1 MLIPRETYLKKIR
14 KLINQEEIKVIMG
27 VRRCG
32 KTTLLKLI
40 ISELKENGVN
50 DENIIHINFESSK
63 YDEIKN
69 YKDLNEYIFK
79 KTETIKGKVYLFFDE
94 IQMVDEWEKSINAY
108 RIDLDSDIYITGSNS
123 KLLSGELSTLLSGR
137 YRQII
142 VYPFSYKEILQY
154 LKTQQLTY
162 KSEMDVFEKYLT
174 YGGFPNVLKYD
185 LDDKE
190 GYLDDIYN
198 SIVIK
203 DVISKNKIKNVDFL
217 ERFLK
222 FIISHIGKTFSSRS
236 ISKYLKSD
244 NVSLSPLTINNYL
257 NYAIKAFILIKIPRE
272 DIKEK
277 KLLTVNE
284 KYYVVDLGFYH
295 IQRGINTNMGQVLE
309 NIVLLELL
317 QRGYEI
323 TVGKIKDLEVNFVC
337 KKPNETVY
345 IQVAQTVANEETL
358 KRELKPLKL
367 INDNYKKYLLTL
379 DVLNYSNEGIIHENI
394 IEFLKKEDFS

>member
-14 KLINQEEIKVIMG
+14 KLINHEEIKVIMG

-79 KTETIKGKVYLFFDE
+79 KTETIKGKIYLFFDE

-154 LKTQQLTY
+154 LKTQEITY
-162 KSEMDVFEKYLT
+162 KSEMDVFKKYLT

-323 TVGKIKDLEVNFVC
+323 TVGKIKDLEVDFVC

-379 DVLNYSNEGIIHENI
+379 DVLNYSNDGIIHENI

>member
-79 KTETIKGKVYLFFDE
+79 KTETIKGKIYLFFDE

-323 TVGKIKDLEVNFVC
+323 TVGKIKDLEVDFVC

>member
-79 KTETIKGKVYLFFDE
+79 KTENIKGKVYLFFDE

-142 VYPFSYKEILQY
+142 VYPFSYKEILQH
-154 LKTQQLTY
+154 LKTQQIIY
-162 KSEMDVFEKYLT
+162 KGEMDVFEKYLT

-203 DVISKNKIKNVDFL
+203 DVISKNKIKNIDFL

-323 TVGKIKDLEVNFVC
+323 TVGKIKDLEVDFVC

-345 IQVAQTVANEETL
+345 IQIAQTVANEETL

>member
-14 KLINQEEIKVIMG
+14 KLINHEEIKVIMG

-79 KTETIKGKVYLFFDE
+79 KTETIKGKIYLFFDE

-154 LKTQQLTY
+154 LKTQEITY

-323 TVGKIKDLEVNFVC
+323 TVGKIKDLEVDFVC

-379 DVLNYSNEGIIHENI
+379 DVLNYSNDGIIHENI